1 MEYTPAQSTYER
13 SIREPGR
20 WSWSE
25 IYERRWAKVALRVI
39 NGVVHAAACAL
50 LLSIMTEFLY
60 RYRGREQRFVED
72 LMGLVRAHS
81 RLELGSLT
89 VFPRGYRPPAIALTS
104 LVATDISLDIYA
116 VSRAKTKWQ
125 ALALIL
131 RLLCGLGYI
140 AMFLVYVGFRE
151 VFPQGY
157 SYWGMSSGFSDPVVY
172 LFLWVIGI
180 WDLLHTSIHR
190 HTLGRDLRTR
200 MLFSRR
206 RRRPTGS
213 HVSQVSNAISTARTR
228 GDHPQTPSQLE
239 RGIDTEATI
248 ALGEIHSGEK
258 NSTQLEA
265 MSRSGS
271 SSTSG
276 DSSSQRTTSPGNPE
290 SKTMSAVTSRRT
302 STVLSEDT
310 LDGEGGGEAY
320 VAPEEFKT

>member
-1 MEYTPAQSTYER
+1 MASSATAAPGTRPPPTARSRRSVFIEAPMEYTPAQSTYER

-60 RYRGREQRFVED
+60 RYRGREQ
-72 LMGLVRAHS
+72 
-81 RLELGSLT
+81 
-89 VFPRGYRPPAIALTS
+89 RPPAIALTS

-172 LFLWVIGI
+172 LFLW
-180 WDLLHTSIHR
+180 
-190 HTLGRDLRTR
+190 
-200 MLFSRR
+200 
-206 RRRPTGS
+206 
-213 HVSQVSNAISTARTR
+213 
-228 GDHPQTPSQLE
+228 LE

-276 DSSSQRTTSPGNPE
+276 DSSYQRTTSPGNPE